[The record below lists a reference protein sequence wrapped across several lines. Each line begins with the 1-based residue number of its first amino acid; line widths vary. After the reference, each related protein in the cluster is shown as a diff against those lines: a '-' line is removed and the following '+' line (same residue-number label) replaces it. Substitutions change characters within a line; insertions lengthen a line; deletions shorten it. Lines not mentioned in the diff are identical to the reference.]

1 MAIAK
6 LVVEANANLANLYK
20 ELDKGTAAVQ
30 RFAAGVKS
38 AGTAMSVGLTLPLVG
53 IGVAVTS
60 AAADMDS
67 LRRGLTAIAGSSKAA
82 EEQLTRLEDVARLP
96 GLGFKEA
103 IQGSIRLQ
111 AAGLSVQLTER
122 ALRSFGNAIALT
134 GGGKQQ
140 LDTITTQLGQ
150 LAAKGRVLG
159 SDLRPIIDAAPAVGN
174 ALRQA
179 FGTVDP
185 EQIQKLGLT
194 TDQFLTRLTDQLD
207 KLPKV
212 SGGVKN
218 SFENLSDSLFK
229 AKVAIG
235 EQLLPAVVPLIEGL
249 ANLLEGARKLNPETI
264 KSALAFGAVLAVVG
278 PLIFAIGQMITAVVS
293 LSAALGVAGLAGTI
307 ATGGILLALGLLAA
321 AFARTKLEALDAAAA
336 AVQAAADFRAALS
349 GMDKATL
356 DARFQATTAS
366 VGAMMRARNAL
377 QAHIGEVTRGGGP
390 VSDATT
396 QQMATVRN
404 LNAMIEAKAAE
415 LTAITVEENARAAA
429 AGASRPLVPPG
440 GADKMAG
447 LLDRLTDRLR
457 ELAVLQRFN
466 VPSLNL
472 LPDNMQEQVR
482 LVDQLGNELDTLQD
496 GLKAFQRAGRTPPP
510 QLTWGIDVLRAQLR
524 DARVELKALAQDF
537 QMKARIGLLP
547 ASPLGGGPARNV
559 GQIVSTVG
567 ELPARDANR
576 LASGPIRTV
585 EIQLNALGR
594 ALGFVREA
602 SLQLGRSLAEGLA
615 QVASGASRFLGDT
628 IRLASALKKE
638 GDLTTAQAAGLGAAF
653 ATGMTVLDGAFSV
666 LGPAIDALVSPLR
679 IFGEIVG
686 VALVPILRLL
696 YPILK
701 ALAIVLS
708 YVMEAFDRVIGTLLK
723 GIGWFVRAIGKVINF
738 LDPFGNPGNGLVKL
752 GNSLRGSAD
761 SFFDAAD
768 EIKKKRKELQG
779 LSFDDALNKTTEN
792 LNRLSESV
800 INAVQGFKIA
810 KYRFEATA
818 PMNVPTESVRSGS
831 VQASSAF
838 APRIGEIH
846 IHAAPGEDIV
856 EFTDRLIIEIRRR
869 ARFTPSMRTLAAQL
883 G

>member
-6 LVVEANANLANLYK
+6 LVVEANADLKNLYR

-38 AGTAMSVGLTLPLVG
+38 AGAALSIGITLPLVG
-53 IGVAVTS
+53 LGVAVGS

-67 LRRGLTAIAGSSKAA
+67 LRRGLVAVAGSSKGA
-82 EEQLTRLEDVARLP
+82 EEQLKRLEDVARLP
-96 GLGFKEA
+96 GLGFREA

-111 AAGLSVQLTER
+111 AVGINVGVAER
-122 ALRSFGNAIALT
+122 ALRAFGNAVAFT
-134 GGGKQQ
+134 GGGKAE
-140 LDTITTQLGQ
+140 LDRITVQLGQ
-150 LAAKGRVLG
+150 LASKGKVL
-159 SDLRPIIDAAPAVGN
+159 SQDLRPIIDAAPAVGQ

-179 FGTVDP
+179 FGTVSAEDI
-185 EQIQKLGLT
+185 EKLGLSSS
-194 TDQFLTRLTDQLD
+194 QFLDRLLTALER
-207 KLPKV
+207 LPTV

-218 SFENLSDSLFK
+218 SFENLTDSLFR

-235 EQLLPAVVPLIEGL
+235 EQLIPVIVPLVDSL
-249 ANLLEGARKLNPETI
+249 TRALEGARSLNPETVRW
-264 KSALAFGAVLAVVG
+264 ALAIGSVVAVAG
-278 PLIFAIGQMITAVVS
+278 PLLFLVGQLTTAVVA
-293 LSAALGVAGLAGTI
+293 LTAALGVAGLAGTI
-307 ATGGILLALGLLAA
+307 ATGGVLLLLGGLSAL
-321 AFARTKLEALDAAAA
+321 FVKNKLDALSAAAA
-336 AVQAAADFRAALS
+336 ADTYRASLIGLSRGQLLSNLNREMLNLMTTQASEQALMASGRGFQRGVQPEGIADAFRRGGVVAALNPRAVPFVRETHDLHALGVEANNTAARIAS
-349 GMDKATL
+349 LKKAL
-356 DARFQATTAS
+356 DLLDNSSTAPTPP
-366 VGAMMRARNAL
+366 A
-377 QAHIGEVTRGGGP
+377 
-390 VSDATT
+390 
-396 QQMATVRN
+396 
-404 LNAMIEAKAAE
+404 
-415 LTAITVEENARAAA
+415 
-429 AGASRPLVPPG
+429 VPPG
-440 GADKMAG
+440 GADKFRG
-447 LLDRLTDRLR
+447 LIDTLTDRLR

-496 GLKAFQRAGRTPPP
+496 GLKRFQQAGRTPPP

-547 ASPLGGGPARNV
+547 TSPLGGGPSRNV
-559 GQIVSTVG
+559 GQIVSAVG

-576 LASGPIRTV
+576 LATSGINQVSERLSLLGV
-585 EIQLNALGR
+585 ALGGFHEALTQSGR
-594 ALGFVREA
+594 ALKELGKSQLRNAISGVEA
-602 SLQLGRSLAEGLA
+602 MAAQFTPAGLA
-615 QVASGASRFLGDT
+615 AY
-628 IRLASALKKE
+628 ALS
-638 GDLTTAQAAGLGAAF
+638 QAMEALRP
-653 ATGMTVLDGAFSV
+653 VLEAV
-666 LGPAIDALVSPLR
+666 LLPVK
-679 IFGEIVG
+679 IFGEIIAIG
-686 VALVPILRLL
+686 VTPVLRLL
-696 YPILK
+696 FPILK

-708 YVMEAFDRVIGTLLK
+708 FVQEAFDRVIGTLLK

-779 LSFDDALNKTTEN
+779 LDFNDALNKTTEN

-831 VQASSAF
+831 AQSAPVW

-846 IHAAPGEDIV
+846 LHAAPGEDV
-856 EFTDRLIIEIRRR
+856 AELWRRLKGEIRRE
-869 ARFTPSMRTLAAQL
+869 ATYTLGLRSFAAQL